1 MSYGMWSNLT
11 VEKGK
16 SFSLIEIERDRE
28 RESER
33 EGEREGEREWKG
45 FFLHSDGIL
54 VTKGHEK

>member
-33 EGEREGEREWKG
+33 EGEKEGERE
-45 FFLHSDGIL
+45 
-54 VTKGHEK
+54 